1 MENTYSIPQ
10 WMENELGLLMPSQM
24 EILEEVMEGP
34 YDREYYQ
41 AVFSKG
47 YFNDPRD
54 ENGEVPY

>member
-1 MENTYSIPQ
+1 
-10 WMENELGLLMPSQM
+10 MPSQM

-41 AVFSKG
+41 QVFSKG

>member
-1 MENTYSIPQ
+1 
-10 WMENELGLLMPSQM
+10 MENELGLLMPSQM

-41 AVFSKG
+41 QVFSKG
-47 YFNDPRD
+47 YFNGPRD

>member
-41 AVFSKG
+41 HVFSKG